1 MRRIKSKEESL
12 QIAVSKY
19 LLMAYPGVIFT
30 AESSGIRL
38 TMGQAVKAKKQRS
51 QRGLPDLMI
60 FKARWGFNGLLIEL
74 KKEGQ
79 SPFKL
84 KDGELKAG
92 DHLREQAKAIKDLRR
107 EGYHAC
113 FCTGF
118 DEARNVID
126 LYMGKGPTPFYPK
139 AGPS

>member
-1 MRRIKSKEESL
+1 MRRNPKEESL

-19 LLMAYPGVIFT
+19 LLMAYPRVMFT

-51 QRGLPDLMI
+51 QRGLPELMI
-60 FKARWGFNGLLIEL
+60 FEARGMYHGLMIEL

-79 SPFKL
+79 SPFK
-84 KDGELKAG
+84 KNGDLKAG
-92 DHLREQAKAIKDLRR
+92 EHLAEQAKAIQSLLRK
-107 EGYHAC
+107 GYFAR

-118 DEARNVID
+118 DEAKEFID
-126 LYMGKGPTPFYPK
+126 AYMGMDQR
-139 AGPS
+139 SRR